1 MLGMKTK
8 AFLLAVML
16 VFIGSL
22 SSANNICDKISLS
35 KIMPYMPAD
44 YRVIH
49 KKPLKNTNLC
59 DMLIEVNGKLF
70 TIYANKDIAIIG
82 TLFKDGANLS
92 RQEIDKYLQGQ
103 FSKNFKLYKDKLKE
117 LTISTYKPS
126 KKTDKFVYL
135 VCDPNNMAC
144 EFLKKD
150 LIDFAKKSGFGI
162 KLILVGIS
170 QDAQNK
176 IERFICN
183 NKNFKDYTESNY
195 GENISCKKAKRYI
208 SESNRLIFED
218 LKINSLPTFITQSGK
233 YQAGSNL
240 NTLKNI
246 LK

>member
-1 MLGMKTK
+1 MKRK
-8 AFLLAVML
+8 VFLSVML
-16 VFIGSL
+16 FAFIGSF
-22 SSANNICDKISLS
+22 SFAGSVCDRVSLS

-70 TIYANKDIAIIG
+70 TVYANEKIAIVG
-82 TLFKDGANLS
+82 TLFKNGSNIS
-92 RQEIDKYLQGQ
+92 SQEINRYLQSQ
-103 FSKNFKLYKDKLKE
+103 FSKNFKLYGNKLKE
-117 LTISTYKPS
+117 LAISTYKPS
-126 KKTDKFVYL
+126 KKTRRFVYL
-135 VCDPNNMAC
+135 VCDPNNRAC
-144 EFLKKD
+144 EFLKRD

-183 NKNFKDYTESNY
+183 NKSFKDYTESNY
-195 GENISCKKAKRYI
+195 GKDISCKRAKRYI
-208 SESNRLIFED
+208 SESNRLIFEE
-218 LKINSLPTFITQSGK
+218 LKINSLPTFITQNGR